1 MWADWT
7 FLFLSF
13 SSCVLTN
20 YSAAHASFPCC
31 LCCPI
36 RLTSRSAPKLYTPS
50 YPPASS
56 QPGLAPTALSP
67 DSQGMRGLSLPTRP
81 ARQWPPGTHPDPG
94 WLGAGGEETDSPSSS
109 EGLVE
114 WRWVRCLRPPNPR
127 GSSPGCPRKLR
138 TNLPQPSREVPLQVG
153 PQVAHGQALGGM
165 ASWVILVLGL
175 LGTREEWGL
184 RLVRVLVL
192 ALQLISQMTLGK

>member
-94 WLGAGGEETDSPSSS
+94 WLGRGERRRIHPAVVKVLWSGGGLDACVPPTPEGPLLGAPGSS
-109 EGLVE
+109 EPTFPSRPARFRSRSGHRWHMARLWVE
-114 WRWVRCLRPPNPR
+114 WPV
-127 GSSPGCPRKLR
+127 GSFW
-138 TNLPQPSREVPLQVG
+138 
-153 PQVAHGQALGGM
+153 
-165 ASWVILVLGL
+165 SWACWEHARNGAC
-175 LGTREEWGL
+175 G
-184 RLVRVLVL
+184 
-192 ALQLISQMTLGK
+192 S

>member
-109 EGLVE
+109 EGLVA
-114 WRWVRCLRPPNPR
+114 WRWVRCLRPPQPQRVLSWVTQEAQNQPSPAVPR
-127 GSSPGCPRKLR
+127 GSAPGRATAGTWPGSGRNGQLGHSGPGLAGNTRGMGPAARKGSSPGSA
-138 TNLPQPSREVPLQVG
+138 TN
-153 PQVAHGQALGGM
+153 
-165 ASWVILVLGL
+165 
-175 LGTREEWGL
+175 
-184 RLVRVLVL
+184 
-192 ALQLISQMTLGK
+192 